1 MGGGKRQKAP
11 PAPDYTAAAQAQGAA
26 NKQVAQYQTAMDR
39 PTQVS
44 PDGKITWSLRPGADP
59 NNPRAGDWIQ
69 TTSLSPQQQ
78 AIYDAQQKNN
88 LALQGLGSTAI
99 GQAQNVLGQQFNPNL
114 TGFRD
119 INSADMAASTTGL
132 PQYQG
137 QMFEGQGP
145 SNTLDQFQNIAEN
158 PNQFNEE
165 AAKALYER
173 QTQFLGERFGQATDA
188 ERARL
193 AGMGLQEGTE
203 AYTRALDQMQR
214 NQNAA
219 YQTAA
224 LDATLRGFDVGTQ
237 NLNNLLNTRQSNLGL
252 QQGIYNQNQQGFQN
266 QLSAYGANQ
275 QERTNQFQSGATRF
289 GLDQSERLAQ
299 AQNQLQLA
307 QQAQAQRQQ
316 QFSEEAYKR
325 SLPIN
330 EISALLSGG
339 GVNMPQFSG
348 FAPAAGFSAP
358 DTLGATQAQYN
369 AQMGAYNAQQQQKGS
384 LLGAGMGLAGS
395 FLGGLF

>member
-1 MGGGKRQKAP
+1 
-11 PAPDYTAAAQAQGAA
+11 
-26 NKQVAQYQTAMDR
+26 
-39 PTQVS
+39 
-44 PDGKITWSLRPGADP
+44 
-59 NNPRAGDWIQ
+59 
-69 TTSLSPQQQ
+69 
-78 AIYDAQQKNN
+78 
-88 LALQGLGSTAI
+88 
-99 GQAQNVLGQQFNPNL
+99 
-114 TGFRD
+114 
-119 INSADMAASTTGL
+119 
-132 PQYQG
+132 
-137 QMFEGQGP
+137 
-145 SNTLDQFQNIAEN
+145 
-158 PNQFNEE
+158 
-165 AAKALYER
+165 
-173 QTQFLGERFGQATDA
+173 
-188 ERARL
+188 
-193 AGMGLQEGTE
+193 
-203 AYTRALDQMQR
+203 YTRALDQMQR

-252 QQGIYNQNQQGFQN
+252 QQGIFNQNQQGFQN

-339 GVNMPQFSG
+339 GVNMPQF
-348 FAPAAGFSAP
+348 
-358 DTLGATQAQYN
+358 
-369 AQMGAYNAQQQQKGS
+369 
-384 LLGAGMGLAGS
+384 
-395 FLGGLF
+395 

>member
-1 MGGGKRQKAP
+1 MGSKRSKAP
-11 PAPDYTAAAQAQGAA
+11 PAPDYAAAARAQGAA
-26 NKQVAQYQTAMDR
+26 DKAVAQYQTAMDR

-44 PDGKITWSLRPGADP
+44 PDGKVTWSLRPGADP

-69 TTSLSPQQQ
+69 TTSLSGGQQ
-78 AIYDAQQKNN
+78 AIYNKQQQND

-99 GQAQNVLGQQFNPNL
+99 GQAQQVLGQQFNPNL
-114 TGFRD
+114 TNFRD
-119 INSADMAASTTGL
+119 INSGDLAASTTGL

-137 QMFEGQGP
+137 QMFNGQGP
-145 SNTLDQFQNIAEN
+145 EQTLNQFQNIDEN
-158 PNQFNEE
+158 VSRYSDE
-165 AAKALYER
+165 AARALYDK

-188 ERARL
+188 ERSRL
-193 AGMGLQEGTE
+193 ASMGLQEGTE

-224 LDATLRGFDVGTQ
+224 LDATLQGYNVGSQ
-237 NLNNLLNTRQSNLGL
+237 QLGDLLAARQSNMGL
-252 QQGIYNQNQQGFQN
+252 QQGIFGQGQQQFQN
-266 QLSAYGANQ
+266 QLSSYGANQ

-289 GLDQSERLAQ
+289 GLDQSERQAQ

-307 QQAQAQRQQ
+307 NQAMAQRQQ
-316 QFSEEAYKR
+316 QFNEAAYKR

-348 FAPAAGFSAP
+348 FAPSAGFNAP

-395 FLGGLF
+395 FLGGK

>member
-1 MGGGKRQKAP
+1 MGGKSKKAP
-11 PAPDYTAAAQAQGAA
+11 KAPDYAAAAQAQGAA
-26 NKQVAQYQTAMDR
+26 DKAVAQYQTAMDR

-44 PDGKITWSLRPGADP
+44 PDGSVTWQLRPGADP
-59 NNPRAGDWIQ
+59 NNPQAGDWIQ

-78 AIYDAQQKNN
+78 AIYNAQQYNQ
-88 LALQGLGSTAI
+88 LHLQNLGSTAI

-114 TGFRD
+114 PSFQTPQGLQQS
-119 INSADMAASTTGL
+119 NVNL

-145 SNTLDQFQNIAEN
+145 QQTLDQFQNIDEN
-158 PNQFNEE
+158 VNRYSDE
-165 AAKALYER
+165 AARALYDK

-188 ERARL
+188 ERSRL
-193 AGMGLQEGTE
+193 ASMGLQEGTE

-224 LDATLRGFDVGTQ
+224 LDATLQGYNVGSQ
-237 NLNNLLNTRQSNLGL
+237 QLGDLLAARQSNMGL
-252 QQGIYNQNQQGFQN
+252 QQGIFGQGQQQFQN
-266 QLSAYGANQ
+266 QLNAYGANQ
-275 QERTNQFQSGATRF
+275 QERTNQFQSGATQYSM
-289 GLDQSERLAQ
+289 DQAERQAQ
-299 AQNQLQLA
+299 AQNQIQLA
-307 QQAQAQRQQ
+307 NQAAAQRQQ
-316 QFSEEAYKR
+316 QFNEEAYKR

-348 FAPAAGFSAP
+348 FAPSAGFNAP

-384 LLGAGMGLAGS
+384 LLGGGLSLAGGL
-395 FLGGLF
+395 LGGK

>member
-1 MGGGKRQKAP
+1 MGGKSKKAP
-11 PAPDYTAAAQAQGAA
+11 KAPDYAAAAQAQGAA
-26 NKQVAQYQTAMDR
+26 DKAVAQYQTAMDR

-44 PDGKITWSLRPGADP
+44 PDGSVTWQLRPGADP
-59 NNPRAGDWIQ
+59 NNPQAGDWIQ
-69 TTSLSPQQQ
+69 TTSLSGQNQ
-78 AIYDAQQKNN
+78 AIYDKQQQNN

-99 GQAQNVLGQQFNPNL
+99 GQAQNVLGQQFNPSL
-114 TGFRD
+114 TNFQTPQGLQQS
-119 INSADMAASTTGL
+119 NVNL

-145 SNTLDQFQNIAEN
+145 QQTLNQFQNIDEN
-158 PNQFNEE
+158 ASRYSDE
-165 AAKALYER
+165 AARALYDK

-188 ERARL
+188 ERSRL
-193 AGMGLQEGTE
+193 ASMGLQEGTE

-224 LDATLRGFDVGTQ
+224 LDATLQGYNVGSQ
-237 NLNNLLNTRQSNLGL
+237 QLGDLLAARQSNMGL
-252 QQGIYNQNQQGFQN
+252 QQGIFGQGQQQFQN

-275 QERTNQFQSGATRF
+275 QERTNQFQGGATQYSM
-289 GLDQSERLAQ
+289 DQAERQAQ
-299 AQNQLQLA
+299 AQNQIQLA
-307 QQAQAQRQQ
+307 NQAAAQRQQ
-316 QFSEEAYKR
+316 QFNEEAYKR

-348 FAPAAGFSAP
+348 FAPSAGFNAP
-358 DTLGATQAQYN
+358 DSLGATQAQYN

-384 LLGAGMGLAGS
+384 LLGGGLSLAGGL
-395 FLGGLF
+395 LGGK

>member
-1 MGGGKRQKAP
+1 MGGKSKKAP
-11 PAPDYTAAAQAQGAA
+11 KAPDYAAAAQAQGAA
-26 NKQVAQYQTAMDR
+26 DKAVAQYQTAMDR

-44 PDGKITWSLRPGADP
+44 PDGSVTWQLRPGADP
-59 NNPRAGDWIQ
+59 NNPQAGDWVQ

-78 AIYDAQQKNN
+78 AIYNAQQYNQ
-88 LALQGLGSTAI
+88 LHLQNLGSTAI

-114 TGFRD
+114 TNFQTPQGLQQS
-119 INSADMAASTTGL
+119 NVNL

-137 QMFEGQGP
+137 QMFDGQGP
-145 SNTLDQFQNIAEN
+145 QQTLDQFQNIDEN
-158 PNQFNEE
+158 VNRYSDE
-165 AAKALYER
+165 AARALYDK

-188 ERARL
+188 ERSRL
-193 AGMGLQEGTE
+193 ASMGLQEGTE

-224 LDATLRGFDVGTQ
+224 LDATLQGYNVGSQ
-237 NLNNLLNTRQSNLGL
+237 QLGDLLAARQSNMGL
-252 QQGIYNQNQQGFQN
+252 QQGIFGQGQQQFQN
-266 QLSAYGANQ
+266 QLNAYGANQ
-275 QERTNQFQSGATRF
+275 QERTNQFQGGATQYS
-289 GLDQSERLAQ
+289 LDQAERQAQ
-299 AQNQLQLA
+299 AQSQIQLA
-307 QQAQAQRQQ
+307 NQAAAQRQQ
-316 QFSEEAYKR
+316 QFNEEAYKR

-348 FAPAAGFSAP
+348 FAPSAGFNAP

-384 LLGAGMGLAGS
+384 LLGGGLNLAGGL
-395 FLGGLF
+395 LGGK